1 MKRIINYI
9 FTTLLI
15 FLPFILSAQDG
26 SLDFLRST
34 GKIYSVFA
42 VIIVIFIGIIF
53 FIVRLDKKLTKIE
66 NQIENGQK
74 TS

>member
-1 MKRIINYI
+1 MYRIINHVN
-9 FTTLLI
+9 TTILI
-15 FLPFILSAQDG
+15 FMPFFLSAQDS

-42 VIIVIFIGIIF
+42 VIIAIFIGIII
-53 FIVRLDKKLTKIE
+53 FIIRLDKKLTKIE
-66 NQIENGQK
+66 NQIENGQQ

>member
-1 MKRIINYI
+1 MNRIINHI
-9 FTTLLI
+9 NTTVLI
-15 FLPFILSAQDG
+15 FLPVLLSAQDG

-42 VIIVIFIGIIF
+42 VIFAIFIGIII

-66 NQIENGQK
+66 NQIDNGQK